1 MLNFKDKF
9 LRNSK
14 VFLASAAIAFSFLGT
29 YSFAKPVPVYAQSV
43 TAQRMY
49 ALRNTQRR
57 WIEINLSTQ
66 RLTAWQGGQAI
77 FAATVSTG
85 KASTPTYPGVFSIQ
99 RKLITDRMRGDDYD
113 VPNVPYTMYY
123 YGGYAIHG
131 AYWHNRFGTPISHGC
146 TNMRPKDA
154 RFVYNFARVGTPV
167 VIHY

>member
-1 MLNFKDKF
+1 MLSSTGKF

-14 VFLASAAIAFSFLGT
+14 IFLASAAIAFTFLGT
-29 YSFAKPVPVYAQSV
+29 SAVIKPVEVSAQSV
-43 TAQRMY
+43 MAQRMY
-49 ALRNTQRR
+49 NLKNSQQR
-57 WIEINLSTQ
+57 WIEINLSSQ
-66 RLTAWQGGQAI
+66 RLIAWQGGKAV

-85 KASTPTYPGVFSIQ
+85 KAATPTYPGVFSIQ
-99 RKLITDRMRGDDYD
+99 RKLITDRMRGADYD

-131 AYWHNRFGTPISHGC
+131 AYWHNRFGTPVSHGC

-154 RFVYNFARVGTPV
+154 QFVYNFAAVGTPV